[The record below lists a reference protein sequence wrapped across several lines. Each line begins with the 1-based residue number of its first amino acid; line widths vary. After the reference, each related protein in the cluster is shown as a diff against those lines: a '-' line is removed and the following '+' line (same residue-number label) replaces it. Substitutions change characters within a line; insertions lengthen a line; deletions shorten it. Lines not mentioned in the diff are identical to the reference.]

1 MREGRHSTEGCRYT
15 PLARVILSTAPLCL
29 QNKPKRS
36 ILASQK
42 AILLRSIL
50 SWHVKRASYD
60 QKKSS
65 NYAWIV
71 SRAFQLLLKVHNF
84 IFISAEVDCSRA
96 AQHPLARRPGQGVR
110 LPAWERPEVHRV
122 DQHRG
127 DQHHYRRRQ
136 VRRRLRQ
143 SQGRSLWII
152 SAKIFFVGKVSVGK
166 ML

>member
-50 SWHVKRASYD
+50 SWHVKRATFD
-60 QKKSS
+60 QKKNS

-71 SRAFQLLLKVHNF
+71 KRAFQLLLKVHNF
-84 IFISAEVDCSRA
+84 IFISAEI
-96 AQHPLARRPGQGVR
+96 QHSGKTIKQQDLLHINLVFTF
-110 LPAWERPEVHRV
+110 H
-122 DQHRG
+122 
-127 DQHHYRRRQ
+127 
-136 VRRRLRQ
+136 
-143 SQGRSLWII
+143 SLILLSI
-152 SAKIFFVGKVSVGK
+152 SLIHIWTCNVTVQ
-166 ML
+166 